1 MKIIFF
7 AASDS
12 FLHHFCLELARFLR
26 SQGVEVVMMSS
37 CGEHGALLEAEGF
50 RWIPLPMKRR
60 SINPFNELRLFRFI
74 FNIYKKEAPCAV
86 HNFTLKSVS
95 YGGLAAQT
103 AGIRHRINTVPGL
116 GYVFSSQSVLARALR
131 PLLKV
136 LLRLALRGDNS
147 RLIVQNPEDRQLF
160 FANRLISPDNIFL
173 IKGGA
178 GSGVDTAYFSAA
190 TRQRGKKFK
199 VLLASRLLWEKGV
212 GIYAEAAELLAH
224 RADEID
230 FLLAG
235 APDAGNPGSVA
246 EADIKRWQSAGRL
259 RLLGHVKDMR
269 KLFNEVDLVVLP
281 SHYRE
286 GVPQVLIEA
295 ASMSLPLITTDAPGC
310 REIVADGV
318 NGFLIPIK
326 NAPALA
332 DKIVH
337 LLDHP
342 ALCEKFGQ
350 AGRKKV
356 LKEFDQHLV
365 LRQTE
370 SVYRSLGLAF

>member
-1 MKIIFF
+1 M
-7 AASDS
+7 
-12 FLHHFCLELARFLR
+12 
-26 SQGVEVVMMSS
+26 VMMSS
-37 CGEHGALLEAEGF
+37 CGDYGALLEAEGF
-50 RWIPLPMKRR
+50 RWIPLPMNRR
-60 SINPFNELRLFRFI
+60 SINPFKEFRLFRFI
-74 FNIYKKEAPCAV
+74 LNNYKEERPDAV
-86 HNFTLKSVS
+86 HNFTLKSVI
-95 YGGLAAQT
+95 YGGLAAQA
-103 AGIRHRINTVPGL
+103 AGVKSRINTVPGL

-136 LLRLALRGDNS
+136 LLRLTLRGDSS
-147 RLIVQNPEDRQLF
+147 RLIVQNPDDRLLF
-160 FANRLISPDNIFL
+160 LANHLISPDNICL

-190 TRQRGKKFK
+190 ARQRGKKFK

-212 GIYAEAAELLAH
+212 GIYAEAAALLAP
-224 RADEID
+224 RVNEIK

-235 APDAGNPGSVA
+235 APDAGNPGSVT
-246 EADIKRWQSAGRL
+246 EADVRLWREGGRL
-259 RLLGHVKDMR
+259 KVLGHVKNMR

-295 ASMSLPLITTDAPGC
+295 ASMSLPLIATDAPGC
-310 REIVADGV
+310 REIVADGI

-332 DKIVH
+332 DKIAH

-350 AGRKKV
+350 AGREKV
-356 LKEFDQHLV
+356 LKEFDQQLV
-365 LRQTE
+365 LRQTQE
-370 SVYRSLGLAF
+370 VYRSLGLL